1 MVGDAT
7 RCLIS
12 GQTPNSTKESGS
24 VVLLSASRNE
34 SNYLI
39 ISLLLHTPTAQ
50 GKPQLCRGSETL
62 NFTFLLS
69 ILIIC
74 FKLRNPLLLHCNRHC
89 SSTGFFL
96 KKLENDLNF
105 FRLKQKKEYH
115 LKNGHKKPKT

>member
-62 NFTFLLS
+62 NFTFLRS
-69 ILIIC
+69 ILIIY
-74 FKLRNPLLLHCNRHC
+74 FKLRNPLSFIATVIAALQVF
-89 SSTGFFL
+89 SL
-96 KKLENDLNF
+96 KSWKMI
-105 FRLKQKKEYH
+105 
-115 LKNGHKKPKT
+115 